1 MKMNK
6 KDIYSIAGAALAI
19 TSTALMIDY
28 SVRKRKDQTPPV
40 GILFASIAGLV
51 AGAAI
56 AYQPQRDQAKLLK
69 VDEIFDDESEV
80 DTLEENINEVLNIS
94 EVDAEVVEAP
104 IRKSIEVDNDTTI
117 EDFIWTES

>member
-1 MKMNK
+1 MKK
-6 KDIYSIAGAALAI
+6 KTVYSIAGAALAI

-28 SVRKRKDQTPPV
+28 SVRKKKEQSPSV

-51 AGAAI
+51 AGSAI
-56 AYQPQRDQAKLLK
+56 AYRVQKEESKLLK
-69 VDEIFDDESEV
+69 VDEIFDSEADV
-80 DTLEENINEVLNIS
+80 DTLNDNINEVLNTS
-94 EVDAEVVEAP
+94 SVETQPGENP

>member
-6 KDIYSIAGAALAI
+6 KDLYSIAGAALAI

-28 SVRKRKDQTPPV
+28 AVRKKKDQTPPV

-51 AGAAI
+51 AGATI
-56 AYQPQRDQAKLLK
+56 AYQPQKEQAKLLK

-80 DTLEENINEVLNIS
+80 NTLEENINEVLNTS
-94 EVDAEVVEAP
+94 SVDVQVNENPV
-104 IRKSIEVDNDTTI
+104 RKSIEVDNDTTI